1 MLKRIVW
8 SLIGLVVLFGAVLG
22 VEIWLAVRRSY
33 LPSAP
38 AMKLGGSFGP
48 RTGRPLTFVI
58 LGDST
63 AAGLGAGDP
72 KHAYATD
79 LARMLAK
86 TGRRVDL
93 VALGVSGARI
103 HDVLTE
109 QVPEAI
115 RADPDLVF
123 VGIGAN
129 DVTHLTRLSSIES
142 DTHAIL
148 QRLGSAGATVVLA
161 GPPDMRAKAWLE
173 PLRTLAGWR
182 GRQVASAMELAASD
196 EGVPVVPLAQKT
208 GPFFAAHP
216 DTAYA
221 ADDFHPGPAGYEAW
235 ADAIFPVLERALQT
249 SDN

>member
-8 SLIGLVVLFGAVLG
+8 SLIGFVLLFAGVLG
-22 VEIWLAVRRSY
+22 VEIWLAVTRTY

-48 RTGRPLTFVI
+48 RMGRPLTFVV

-79 LARMLAK
+79 LARMLAE
-86 TGRRVDL
+86 TGRRVEL
-93 VALGVSGARI
+93 VALGVSGARV
-103 HDVLTE
+103 HDVLTD
-109 QVPEAI
+109 QVPEAV
-115 RADPDLVF
+115 RAAPDLVF
-123 VGIGAN
+123 VGVGAN
-129 DVTHLTRLSSIES
+129 DVTHLTRLGSIES
-142 DTHAIL
+142 DTRAIL
-148 QRLGSAGATVVLA
+148 RHLEATGATIVLA
-161 GPPDMRAKAWLE
+161 GPPDMRARAWLE

-182 GRQVASAMELAASD
+182 GRQVASVMASAASD
-196 EGVPVVPLAQKT
+196 EGVSVVPLAQKT

-221 ADDFHPGPAGYEAW
+221 ADDFHPGPAGYQAW
-235 ADAIFPVLERALQT
+235 ADAIFPALERALQT
-249 SDN
+249 SGY